1 MRTQEELNKLFT
13 DADFNCVDTG
23 GGCLAW
29 MHELENG
36 DEILVSNFDSDIPRV
51 GDKEIGVGLWSA
63 DGEELAVWY
72 NLTSVE
78 EALHVAKWD
87 VLEYY
92 YKKEQEDK

>member
-13 DADFNCVDTG
+13 DAYFNCVDTG

-29 MHELENG
+29 LHKLENG
-36 DEILVSNFDSDIPRV
+36 DEILISNSNSNIPQV
-51 GDKEIGVGLWSA
+51 GDNEIGVGLWSA

-72 NLTSVE
+72 NLTSVD
-78 EALHVAKWD
+78 EALFVAQWY

-92 YKKEQEDK
+92 SEKEQEDK